1 MVETSTDCAA
11 SSTTRTSKGAVW
23 SMQGRPEEFSVLNTR
38 WASSCADNKR
48 TSERADDRTTGRA
61 NKRVRAVVAGMTE

>member
-38 WASSCADNKR
+38 WASSCADNKANER
-48 TSERADDRTTGRA
+48 TSGRADERTRQ
-61 NKRVRAVVAGMTE
+61 